1 MVFKEKKQENTV
13 IDLAWDHL
21 YQRLEKDG
29 LLPEKN
35 VVKHNFLQSNTL
47 KTLFV
52 AAVLIA
58 CIFSG
63 WYFTRKTNLPDKELL
78 VLYNEVN
85 APTLATMLEDGS
97 VIYLSE
103 QASLKYPDHFAED
116 KREVILQGE
125 AFFEIKKQSERPF
138 FIDTD
143 LARVEVVG
151 TSFNVKSDHRSSF
164 LLSVRE
170 GVVRVTQKSR
180 RQALSVK
187 TGETVLFDSEQL
199 QLIKTTTGFDEYF
212 KRILFKDEH
221 LKNVAAIINMH
232 SDSIKLKIDPE
243 IEQRAITFTLS
254 EKSSIAEIA
263 EVICLALEL
272 EHARQKNTIYI
283 SKQK

>member
-1 MVFKEKKQENTV
+1 MVFKEKKQEDTV
-13 IDLAWDHL
+13 IDQAWDNL
-21 YQRLEKDG
+21 YQRLEKDE

-35 VVKHNFLQSNTL
+35 TVRHNFLRSDSFKKL
-47 KTLFV
+47 YV

-63 WYFTRKTNLPDKELL
+63 WYFARKTNLPDKELL
-78 VLYNEVN
+78 VLYNEIN

-97 VIYLSE
+97 VVYLSE

-116 KREVILQGE
+116 KREVILHGE
-125 AFFEIKKQSERPF
+125 AFFEIKRQSERPF

-143 LARVEVVG
+143 LAKVEVVG
-151 TSFNVKSDHRSSF
+151 TSFKIKSENSSSF

-170 GVVRVTQKSR
+170 GEVRVTHKSR
-180 RQALSVK
+180 QQVLTVK

-199 QLIKTTTGFDEYF
+199 QLVKNTTSFDEYF

-221 LKNVAAIINMH
+221 LKNVAVIINMH
-232 SDSIKLKIDPE
+232 SDSIYLKIDPE

-254 EKSSIAEIA
+254 EESSITEIA
-263 EVICLALEL
+263 EVICLALNL
-272 EHARQKNTIYI
+272 EHSQQENTIYI
-283 SKQK
+283 SK